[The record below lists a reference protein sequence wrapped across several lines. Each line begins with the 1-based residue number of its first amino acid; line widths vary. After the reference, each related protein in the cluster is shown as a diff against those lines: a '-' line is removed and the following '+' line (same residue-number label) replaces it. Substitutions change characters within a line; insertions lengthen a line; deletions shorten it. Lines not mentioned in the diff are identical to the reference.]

1 MLRSRQEL
9 DLTDQIQVREFFAQ
23 ERPDYVFLAAAKVGG
38 ILANSTYP
46 AEFIHQ
52 NLLIQTNVIHQ
63 AYRAGVNRLLFLGSS
78 CIYPKHAPQPMKEE
92 SLLSGPLESTNRAY
106 AVAKIAGIEMCAS
119 YNRQYGTR
127 FLSAMPCNLYGRGDR
142 YDLHDS
148 HVIPALILKM
158 HEAKRSGADQV
169 TVWGTGAPRR
179 EFLYSDDAAEAC
191 VFLMNLPDEKLDP
204 LVAADSYPPVVN
216 IGRGEDLTIRELSEL
231 IADVTGFQ
239 QKLVFDSSKPDGTPQ
254 KLLDIAL
261 ITQLGWAP
269 RTSLREGLAITYAE
283 FAHIMTETNSCAK

>member
-1 MLRSRQEL
+1 M
-9 DLTDQIQVREFFAQ
+9 
-23 ERPDYVFLAAAKVGG
+23 
-38 ILANSTYP
+38 
-46 AEFIHQ
+46 
-52 NLLIQTNVIHQ
+52 
-63 AYRAGVNRLLFLGSS
+63 
-78 CIYPKHAPQPMKEE
+78 
-92 SLLSGPLESTNRAY
+92 
-106 AVAKIAGIEMCAS
+106 
-119 YNRQYGTR
+119 
-127 FLSAMPCNLYGRGDR
+127 
-142 YDLHDS
+142 
-148 HVIPALILKM
+148 
-158 HEAKRSGADQV
+158 